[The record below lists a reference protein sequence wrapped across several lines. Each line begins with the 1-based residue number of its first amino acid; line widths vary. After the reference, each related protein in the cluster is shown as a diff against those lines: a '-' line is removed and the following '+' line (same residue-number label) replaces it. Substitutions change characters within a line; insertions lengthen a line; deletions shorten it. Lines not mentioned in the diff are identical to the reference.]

1 MAHDKSHNLMG
12 YAELMTGVLA
22 ILLVMKEKIPFAVLL
37 FALMFLAM
45 GIQHVQS
52 KR

>member
-12 YAELMTGVLA
+12 YAELLTGVLG
-22 ILLVMKEKIPFAVLL
+22 ILLLANDKIPFAVIVY
-37 FALMFLAM
+37 ALMFLAM